1 VFLIIESSSLVTRLA
16 HVILSGQLPQHSV
29 EVCSVFCSFHIILAN
44 QNANNDPSNSHAF
57 LPPDVTL
64 ENRFR
69 QPPAKG
75 YIPAQRT
82 TNTQKRFV
90 T

>member
-1 VFLIIESSSLVTRLA
+1 MTKLA
-16 HVILSGQLPQHSV
+16 HVILSGQLPQGIE
-29 EVCSVFCSFHIILAN
+29 EVNCHPYCYYVIVTN
-44 QNANNDPSNSHAF
+44 QSIDDKTSDSHAF
-57 LPPDVTL
+57 VPPDVNL
-64 ENRFR
+64 ETKFR

-82 TNTQKRFV
+82 MNTQRRYV